1 MSRRRNVDDD
11 VGTYKKNENHNDNT
25 FDIVS
30 SLQKEMTE
38 LQEIISNLRTTL
50 QFIWLMGLLVVA
62 FYLLD
67 VCAVSVTFFLSY
79 FVMYGIHYLLYLSL
93 A

>member
-1 MSRRRNVDDD
+1 MKHPPPVMSRRRNVDDD
-11 VGTYKKNENHNDNT
+11 VGTYENHNDNT

-50 QFIWLMGLLVVA
+50 QFMWLMGLLVVA

-67 VCAVSVTFFLSY
+67 VCAV
-79 FVMYGIHYLLYLSL
+79 
-93 A
+93 

>member
-1 MSRRRNVDDD
+1 MKHPPPVMSRRHNVDDD
-11 VGTYKKNENHNDNT
+11 VGTYKKNENQNDNT

-38 LQEIISNLRTTL
+38 LQEIISSLRTTL
-50 QFIWLMGLLVVA
+50 QFIWLMGLFLVA

-67 VCAVSVTFFLSY
+67 VCAV
-79 FVMYGIHYLLYLSL
+79 
-93 A
+93 